1 LVRYN
6 LQQEN
11 LDKIKKNIFLLI
23 NLEQFLKDTGFIIK
37 QYEKFVIEDRSFGPF
52 ELIAFK
58 NKEVLLFI
66 ILSNDLQHNL
76 SRIFEMDFASRIT
89 DKEIKCFAV
98 AFFEPQ
104 EIVLRLLSKFSIIPL
119 VKENTIDIVKEIE
132 KYI

>member
-1 LVRYN
+1 MVRYN

-11 LDKIKKNIFLLI
+11 LSKIKRNIFLLV
-23 NLEQFLKDTGFIIK
+23 NLEQFLKGRGFIVK
-37 QYEKFVIEDRSFGPF
+37 QYEKFIIEDRQFGPF
-52 ELIAFK
+52 ELIAYK
-58 NKEVLLFI
+58 NKELLLFI
-66 ILSNDLQHNL
+66 LLSNELQHNL

-104 EIVLRLLSKFSIIPL
+104 ELVLRLLSKFGIIPL
-119 VKENTIDIVKEIE
+119 VKEDTIGIVKEIE